1 VDISQQV
8 KARSPKPIAEMRA
21 SSDLRATYK
30 QGESPG
36 KAEMFKR
43 IKSKKF
49 MRLSARTGVEL
60 FHWIGDGALKPKE
73 GKCDMLDM

>member
-1 VDISQQV
+1 
-8 KARSPKPIAEMRA
+8 MRA

-30 QGESPG
+30 QGESPA

-49 MRLSARTGVEL
+49 MRLSAGTGDAM
-60 FHWIGDGALKPKE
+60 FHWIGDGTLKPKE